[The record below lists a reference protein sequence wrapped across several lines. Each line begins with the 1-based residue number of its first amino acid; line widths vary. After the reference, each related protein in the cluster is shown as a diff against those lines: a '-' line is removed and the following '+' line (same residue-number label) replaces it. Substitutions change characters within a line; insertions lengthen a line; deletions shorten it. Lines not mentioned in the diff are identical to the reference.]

1 MRAFEKLPPEFQ
13 NPQVKKYYDILRKK
27 SASVVMKRVFDIV
40 AALLILLFL
49 LLPIAVIA
57 VLVKC
62 DSKGPAMF
70 RQERV
75 GKNGKPFRMLKL
87 RTMYADAENNME
99 RYFTPEQMAEWN
111 TEHKV
116 IDDPRVTRIGQLLRR
131 TSLDELPQFINVLL
145 GQMSVVGPRPV
156 TRVELEWYGDDV
168 DEILSVRQ
176 GITGYWQAF
185 ARNDATW
192 ESGERQE
199 MELYY
204 VRNVSASLDA
214 RIFFGTFGAIVG
226 RTGR

>member
-1 MRAFEKLPPEFQ
+1 MRWDGPVANQTALGPIHARK
-13 NPQVKKYYDILRKK
+13 NPGVYKFFKRVLDIL
-27 SASVVMKRVFDIV
+27 AS
-40 AALLILLFL
+40 LF
-49 LLPIAVIA
+49 IIVIA
-57 VLVKC
+57 AIPVFVVCIAISIESHGL
-62 DSKGPAMF
+62 PMF

-116 IDDPRVTRIGQLLRR
+116 MDDPRVTRIGQFLRR

-176 GITGYWQAF
+176 GVTGYWQAF

>member
-1 MRAFEKLPPEFQ
+1 MASGAPRT
-13 NPQVKKYYDILRKK
+13 RKPS
-27 SASVVMKRVFDIV
+27 SAYKVVKRVLDIFASLFIIV
-40 AALLILLFL
+40 VTAIPVLIVCIAISIESHG
-49 LLPIAVIA
+49 LP
-57 VLVKC
+57 
-62 DSKGPAMF
+62 MF

-75 GKNGKPFRMLKL
+75 GKNGKPFGMLKL
-87 RTMYADAENNME
+87 RTMYADAEYNME
-99 RYFTPEQMAEWN
+99 RYLTPEQMEEWT

-116 IDDPRVTRIGQLLRR
+116 MDDPRVTKIGLFLRK

-176 GITGYWQAF
+176 GVTGYWQAF

-204 VRNVSASLDA
+204 VRNFSASLDA